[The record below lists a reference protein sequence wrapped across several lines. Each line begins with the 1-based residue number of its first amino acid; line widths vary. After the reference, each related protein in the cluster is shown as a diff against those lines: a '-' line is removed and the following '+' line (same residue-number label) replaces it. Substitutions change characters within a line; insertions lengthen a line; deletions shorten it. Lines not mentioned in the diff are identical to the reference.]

1 MALHLTFNSMV
12 IVWRLRGNI
21 IYTFIRN
28 ECNTKRE
35 DKKKKNYT
43 VNTIAHND

>member
-1 MALHLTFNSMV
+1 MPDPQTSDMRHV
-12 IVWRLRGNI
+12 KYGKY

-35 DKKKKNYT
+35 DKKRKT
-43 VNTIAHND
+43 TMNTIAHND